1 MAYGYIPNNYNLYGQ
16 QFQSAQ
22 QFMQPQTNNIVH
34 VQNEQQARAWTVAP
48 NSSVMFID
56 DSSPHCYTKTMGM
69 SQLEPPIF
77 KCFKLVEV
85 ETSQQQ
91 AQEPQQNTDLSAF
104 MTKEEFEPYKAIITE
119 MQKIAKELNGNE

>member
-16 QFQSAQ
+16 QFQPTQ

-34 VQNEQQARAWTVAP
+34 VQSEQQARAWAVAP

-91 AQEPQQNTDLSAF
+91 TQEPQQNADLSAF

>member
-1 MAYGYIPNNYNLYGQ
+1 MAYGVPYFPNGYGQ
-16 QFQSAQ
+16 QFQPMQ
-22 QFMQPQTNNIVH
+22 QLMQPQTNNIVH

-85 ETSQQQ
+85 ESSQQPT
-91 AQEPQQNTDLSAF
+91 QETKPIADLSAF
-104 MTKEEFEPYKAIITE
+104 MTKEEFEPYKAIIDD
-119 MQKIAKELNGNE
+119 MQKIAKELGNG

>member
-1 MAYGYIPNNYNLYGQ
+1 MAYGYNYNLYGQ
-16 QFQSAQ
+16 QFQPVQ

-34 VQNEQQARAWTVAP
+34 VQNEQQARAWTVSP

-91 AQEPQQNTDLSAF
+91 PQEPQQNNDLSAF
-104 MTKEEFEPYKAIITE
+104 MTKEEFEPYKVIIEE

>member
-16 QFQSAQ
+16 QFQPAQ

-34 VQNEQQARAWTVAP
+34 VQSEQQARAWTVAP

-91 AQEPQQNTDLSAF
+91 PQEPQQNNDLSAF
-104 MTKEEFEPYKAIITE
+104 MTKEEFEPYKAIIQE
-119 MQKIAKELNGNE
+119 MQKIAKELNGDE

>member
-1 MAYGYIPNNYNLYGQ
+1 MAYGYNYNLYGQ
-16 QFQSAQ
+16 QFQPTQ

-69 SQLEPPIF
+69 SQLEPPVF

-91 AQEPQQNTDLSAF
+91 VQEPQQNTDLSAF